1 MASKN
6 DITLDT
12 IVTKVATPA
21 YTENFDKIDHSIKW
35 NPNELT
41 QPGKPKEF
49 HRYLMASTHANSF
62 VSIFY
67 PFEGHNLKLT
77 FNAEGELTQAEV
89 V

>member
-35 NPNELT
+35 NPKDTLETAKPTELT
-41 QPGKPKEF
+41 
-49 HRYLMASTHANSF
+49 RYLLVNPKANSF

-67 PFEGHNLKLT
+67 PFPEHNLKLT
-77 FNAEGELTQAEV
+77 FSTEGELLKAEV